1 MEGKNKDFNINE
13 MKQGYSYV
21 EEEEGKYICSYCK
34 KEFYKGEVYPI
45 GERFYEAEKGAMLHV
60 HMEHG
65 KPFELLMKS
74 DSKYLT
80 LTDNQKQILTLL
92 EAGLSDNEIAKQLG
106 VTPSTVRHQKFMF
119 REKAKQAKMF
129 LAVYELAQE
138 HNTGGDRLVPIH
150 SKAKMV
156 DDRYITTE
164 EEKEK
169 ILETAFSSL
178 NPLKLKHFPAKEKK
192 KIVILKKISESFTE
206 GKHYKEKELN
216 QILKDI
222 YDDYPTL
229 RTYMIQYGFM
239 GRTDDCREY
248 WLTQG

>member
-13 MKQGYSYV
+13 MKQGYSYL
-21 EEEEGKYICSYCK
+21 EEEGKYICSYCQ
-34 KEFYKGEVYPI
+34 KEFYKGEIYPI
-45 GERFYEAEKGAMLHV
+45 GERFYEAQKGAMLHV

-65 KPFELLMKS
+65 KPFELLLQS

-192 KIVILKKISESFTE
+192 KIVVLKKITASFSE
-206 GKHYKEKELN
+206 GKRYKEKELN
-216 QILKDI
+216 QILKEI

-229 RTYMIQYGFM
+229 RRYMIEYGFM